1 MMGGMEHMGHGGM
14 AMGTSQRPQ
23 TLLTLVAPPRPKPLP
38 LPKALAKLPAL
49 SPNQARVTRR
59 ITFTEDMMAGRF
71 FINGKTFDHRRV
83 DFRGRVGDLEV
94 WELENQGNMDHPFH
108 LHTHPFQV
116 LSVNGKAFP
125 YRALKDV
132 VNLKAQEVVRLLV
145 PLKDLPG
152 KTVFHCHIVEHEDRG
167 MMGVLEVG

>member
-1 MMGGMEHMGHGGM
+1 
-14 AMGTSQRPQ
+14 
-23 TLLTLVAPPRPKPLP
+23 
-38 LPKALAKLPAL
+38 ALAKLAAL

-94 WELENQGNMDHPFH
+94 WELENQGDMDHPFH

-132 VNLKAQEVVRLLV
+132 VNLKAKEVVRLLV
-145 PLKDLPG
+145 PLRNLPG

-167 MMGVLEVG
+167 MMGILEVS